1 MQEVVDVD
9 AAGGKILCPG
19 TRLSPGSWAAALLAA
34 GSTQAAMMQY
44 LVDGQRE
51 WPLKLRNVFF
61 FFVFLGA
68 GVLIGVVASLH
79 LTGFLKIDKSYFS
92 VDAPMSAA
100 VFDSMFPVQHGME
113 DEELLWRASMVPHRP
128 LTPFEVTRTQK
139 IAFMFLTAGPL
150 PLASVWEEFFHG
162 QDGLYSIYV
171 HTHPSHQPEFSSD
184 SIFYGRHIPSQAVL
198 WGEVSIVDAERRL
211 LANALLDFSN
221 ERFILLSESCVPL
234 WNFTFFYDY
243 IIKSDKSF
251 IDAFDDPS
259 PYGRGRYN
267 PGMMPEVRIDQF
279 RKGGQWFEIKRELAL
294 EVVSDVKYYP
304 KFRDFCKPHCYIDEH
319 YIQTML
325 FITNGEKLAHRMLTY
340 TDWSGGGSHPTTFG
354 HSDITDEF
362 FEHLRNDRNCVYN
375 GKPGHICWLVARKFS
390 RDTLRPILEH
400 SLYN

>member
-1 MQEVVDVD
+1 MIFMVAAINPLVLRLIQGRITLDERLLIVD
-9 AAGGKILCPG
+9 L
-19 TRLSPGSWAAALLAA
+19 
-34 GSTQAAMMQY
+34 QMM
-44 LVDGQRE
+44 
-51 WPLKLRNVFF
+51 
-61 FFVFLGA
+61 
-68 GVLIGVVASLH
+68 
-79 LTGFLKIDKSYFS
+79 
-92 VDAPMSAA
+92 
-100 VFDSMFPVQHGME
+100 
-113 DEELLWRASMVPHRP
+113 
-128 LTPFEVTRTQK
+128 
-139 IAFMFLTAGPL
+139 
-150 PLASVWEEFFHG
+150 
-162 QDGLYSIYV
+162 
-171 HTHPSHQPEFSSD
+171 
-184 SIFYGRHIPSQAVL
+184 QAVL

-340 TDWSGGGSHPTTFG
+340 TDWSRGGSHPTTFV